1 MSERE
6 MKRERERNRPLPR
19 RAMQVCRVKLSKVL
33 RHTHTHIHTH
43 THTRQVGRVELSKVR
58 ALEAEDIKLLSE
70 SLKSNQTLKELTIC
84 AALSGADAG
93 TYPSHI

>member
-1 MSERE
+1 MTEEVSERE
-6 MKRERERNRPLPR
+6 RDEEREGEKETLTP
-19 RAMQVCRVKLSKVL
+19 
-33 RHTHTHIHTH
+33 HTHK
-43 THTRQVGRVELSKVR
+43 VGRVELSKVR